1 MRSLPVVSLPAF
13 GKCLLKTLL
22 IPSTMILIFFERF
35 YPRHRK
41 DVFGMNEP
49 LKLRRAVVNGA
60 LGAVG
65 QALVRAL
72 LDRGVETWALCY
84 PTDPRICHLPS
95 KAHIIKLDMRDVE
108 RLPEL
113 IPGGADAFFHL
124 AWMGTIGPNRDNA
137 LIQTENIRCAVL
149 AAETAKALGCG
160 VFVGA
165 GSQAEHGRIEG
176 LVTADA
182 PCFPTTGYGI
192 AKLCAGQ
199 LTRLACS
206 RLELR
211 HVWARILSAYG
222 PGGDTLSVIP
232 TMLAKLTR
240 GEKPSLT
247 AGEQQWD
254 FCYTSDVAEALIC
267 MAESGRPGAV
277 YPVGYGKTRMLRE
290 YFEVIRDAV
299 DPSLP
304 LGIGELPYPPNQV
317 MHLQADLT
325 SLREDTGFEPKVPF
339 EEGIRLTLE
348 AYRNGN

>member
-1 MRSLPVVSLPAF
+1 MMLRS
-13 GKCLLKTLL
+13 
-22 IPSTMILIFFERF
+22 
-35 YPRHRK
+35 
-41 DVFGMNEP
+41 
-49 LKLRRAVVNGA
+49 AVVNGP
-60 LGAVG
+60 LGTVG
-65 QALVRAL
+65 LALVRNL
-72 LDRGVETWALCY
+72 LDHGAQVTAVCY
-84 PTDPRICHLPS
+84 PGDPRIARLPGE
-95 KAHIIKLDMRDVE
+95 ARIIELDMRE
-108 RLPEL
+108 ISALPEQL
-113 IPGGADAFFHL
+113 SAPVDAFFHL

-240 GEKPSLT
+240 EKSPPSPP
-247 AGEQQWD
+247 A
-254 FCYTSDVAEALIC
+254 SS
-267 MAESGRPGAV
+267 SGIS
-277 YPVGYGKTRMLRE
+277 
-290 YFEVIRDAV
+290 VI
-299 DPSLP
+299 LP
-304 LGIGELPYPPNQV
+304 
-317 MHLQADLT
+317 M
-325 SLREDTGFEPKVPF
+325 SPKP
-339 EEGIRLTLE
+339 
-348 AYRNGN
+348 

>member
-1 MRSLPVVSLPAF
+1 MPESS
-13 GKCLLKTLL
+13 K
-22 IPSTMILIFFERF
+22 
-35 YPRHRK
+35 
-41 DVFGMNEP
+41 
-49 LKLRRAVVNGA
+49 KLNIKRAIVNGA

-72 LDRGVETWALCY
+72 LARGVETWALCY
-84 PTDPRICHLPS
+84 PTDPRIVHLPPE
-95 KAHIIKLDMRDVE
+95 ARILKLDMRDIQ

-113 IPGGADAFFHL
+113 IPSGADAFFHL

-149 AAETAKALGCG
+149 AAETAKALGCD

-192 AKLCAGQ
+192 AKLAAGQ
-199 LTRLACS
+199 LTRLACA
-206 RLELR
+206 RLSLR

-254 FCYTSDVAEALIC
+254 FCYTADVAEALIR
-267 MAESGRPGAV
+267 MAESGRDGAI
-277 YPVGYGKTRMLRE
+277 YPVGSGKTRSLRE
-290 YFEVIRDAV
+290 YFEIIRDAV
-299 DPSLP
+299 DPALP
-304 LGIGELPYPPNQV
+304 LGIGDLPYPPNQV

-325 SLREDTGFEPKVPF
+325 PLRRDTGFEPRVPF
-339 EEGIRLTLE
+339 EEGIRLTLA
-348 AYRNGN
+348 AYLSGN